1 MKDNDKKK
9 IDVKNINEMTSI
21 GTKILK
27 ILYFLIIILAIYAV
41 TLINKEWGIFKFIL
55 TILSVIS
62 PLFIGI
68 IIAYLLNPLINRM
81 TRNKKMN
88 RTVATSIVFIILL
101 IVIYLSCSYLF
112 PVIGKEV
119 RDLIKYIPNV
129 IDSVNDFINGILHKL
144 NISGMSAELTE
155 SIKNTITSGLTSFT
169 TDIPNHMFGAISSVI
184 KDVILILFGFVISF
198 YLLIDFDRAQ
208 DYIYVFVPK
217 KYRKDVHYLLS
228 TISEQIFS
236 FVKGTGFV
244 ALLVFIVSA
253 VCFGCA
259 GL

>member
-88 RTVATSIVFIILL
+88 RTVATSIE
-101 IVIYLSCSYLF
+101 
-112 PVIGKEV
+112 IG
-119 RDLIKYIPNV
+119 
-129 IDSVNDFINGILHKL
+129 
-144 NISGMSAELTE
+144 
-155 SIKNTITSGLTSFT
+155 
-169 TDIPNHMFGAISSVI
+169 
-184 KDVILILFGFVISF
+184 
-198 YLLIDFDRAQ
+198 RAH
-208 DYIYVFVPK
+208 V
-217 KYRKDVHYLLS
+217 
-228 TISEQIFS
+228 
-236 FVKGTGFV
+236 
-244 ALLVFIVSA
+244 
-253 VCFGCA
+253 
-259 GL
+259 